1 MKVTRFNPADE
12 SLAPLLAWRPAMR
25 LVAVLFVAA
34 CGPPPQ
40 VPHKPLPELV
50 SSAQPA
56 TPLPVTALA
65 LPPGESLIWSVH
77 WKGITIGRAELAVS
91 DREVRSRFKTDAL
104 VNTMVSIE
112 YDLATVFD
120 RATARVT
127 SATENLTINGET
139 KQVAETF
146 DGASYAINGINSDTA
161 GDGRSFSL
169 PDGNPGHTV
178 HSALGAIRAWAAPE
192 ARPGFLF
199 IVHAGQLVRLDVM
212 RPITEEL
219 QGTKTL
225 RVECRV
231 RPTTDK
237 MEPFA
242 VTVWFTDDQ
251 KRTPIRIEITNA
263 GEHVTAEL
271 IDAAAA

>member
-1 MKVTRFNPADE
+1 
-12 SLAPLLAWRPAMR
+12 MR
-25 LVAVLFVAA
+25 LVAILFIAA
-34 CGPPPQ
+34 CAPPPQ

-77 WKGITIGRAELAVS
+77 WKGLTIGRAELSVS
-91 DREVRSRFKTDAL
+91 DREARSRFKTDAL

-112 YDLATVFD
+112 YDLATIFD

-146 DGASYAINGINSDTA
+146 DGASYAITGDEA
-161 GDGRSFSL
+161 GDGRSFSV
-169 PDGNPGHTV
+169 PGGNPGHTL

-199 IVHAGQLVRLDVM
+199 IVHAGQLARLDVM
-212 RPITEEL
+212 RPVTEEL

-231 RPTTDK
+231 RPGIDK

-242 VTVWFTDDQ
+242 VTVWLTADQ
-251 KRTPIRIEITNA
+251 KRAPIRIEVTNA

-271 IDAAAA
+271 IDTAAV